1 MADDA
6 IGQRAGGLANA
17 RAGMGHGGCS
27 HAMLGQQWQTGK
39 TRVIFAD
46 TGVVKYHQ
54 PGHGN
59 QRVARGTQSTV

>member
-1 MADDA
+1 
-6 IGQRAGGLANA
+6 
-17 RAGMGHGGCS
+17 
-27 HAMLGQQWQTGK
+27 MLGQQWQTGK